1 MALGASIGDV
11 RGLVEEVR
19 ARMVDR
25 KLASIRVRV
34 AEGDPVRFGAFAAT
48 AEGIAADVRKL
59 AWTDVG
65 SVDAEEGE
73 VVVRTR
79 DGERWASAALEEV
92 PNAFLLAEVA
102 EHAAKGGASR

>member
-1 MALGASIGDV
+1 
-11 RGLVEEVR
+11 
-19 ARMVDR
+19 
-25 KLASIRVRV
+25 
-34 AEGDPVRFGAFAAT
+34 VRFGAFAAT
-48 AEGIAADVRKL
+48 AEGIAADARRL
-59 AWTDVG
+59 AWSEVG

-102 EHAAKGGASR
+102 EQVGKGGGSR